1 MIYKNNNCPVFF
13 ACKDGTFSTNNKRG
27 ACRGHGGLKYKKEDL
42 LESQIE
48 NYFYKEYHI
57 ADLLR
62 STKFD
67 PESYRR
73 FGDENFVKEKFMFL
87 KKGGSLIDQDAQ
99 ELTELIGVKV
109 TPQDIVDA
117 INLSSTPRSYMHY
130 LKEETKDIMER
141 EKKQSGV
148 FGDNA
153 FYFYG
158 KGVFSKDKK
167 FDFEAKTEEKESKP
181 KKPEPR
187 PIGFKQNIA
196 PKPEK
201 SANVIMFPKP
211 EEKPTQA
218 KLEDKYSL
226 SNKKIKPV
234 NITILWS
241 EGVYSDLTPAKFL
254 TYEEANEFL
263 RNNISRRY
271 VDGKEKVG
279 YAKTKFEILWDS
291 GETYEGRVDI
301 DMEYNPFT
309 TNNVIGCH
317 IVDFWNYY
325 LQQPRN
331 IDDKEEIEKFLQ
343 THDLGK
349 CDKFPSVLDKYA
361 QTTKQG
367 DVIMFPKPEEKP
379 TQSTL
384 KILSSDIE
392 KYYVLSDFVHTKT
405 GKKLVLAK
413 PKKTYNKDLFRF
425 INSEAK
431 KIGGYY
437 STFAK
442 GFLFDDLNKD
452 VEAFLRTNPEST
464 TTKTIF
470 SRSKKTSQKKSA
482 KFYPPYLKNYTDKE
496 KEELIEQGEKV
507 ERLIINESP
516 KEQISY
522 LNNALFFESFLVY
535 RSKVNEIQRKEEDKK
550 SMYKCRI
557 GDYQSRIFDF
567 NNSVLKFVISKMLP
581 FVVPDFVIRKTISF
595 SGYSSCNVNLTLP
608 RKYEQ
613 DQVTQDKIQ
622 RDVMTLVNKF
632 SRDCSDPMVD
642 YFDRNYYFNVYFQ
655 FQSESDKKEKNKMGG
670 EYGYY
675 FESKAKPQGYYLKQK
690 QYNRTYT
697 KGATYYPRTFKS
709 LESAIKFFDKNKFN
723 KENIKLKR
731 GYGGNFYLYKTELSK
746 DDFEIKK
753 GQDDYIGYI
762 NQIRK

>member
-67 PESYRR
+67 PESYKR

-211 EEKPTQA
+211 EKKQTQA
-218 KLEDKYSL
+218 KLEYKYKVFSDM
-226 SNKKIKPV
+226 IKPKH
-234 NITILWS
+234 ITIEYS
-241 EGVYSDLTPAKFL
+241 EGIKTSLLPATFPTFEK
-254 TYEEANEFL
+254 ANEFL
-263 RNNISRRY
+263 RNNIDIRY
-271 VDGKEKVG
+271 VDGKDRSG
-279 YAKTKFEILWDS
+279 YAKTGFKILWNDD
-291 GETYEGRVDI
+291 ETYEGRVDI
-301 DMEYNPFT
+301 DEYVNNPFR

-317 IVDFWNYY
+317 IQRFWENALKRAGEGEFTGYSAEE
-325 LQQPRN
+325 L
-331 IDDKEEIEKFLQ
+331 IDVQKFLQ
-343 THDLGK
+343 TYNLGE
-349 CDKFPSVLDKYA
+349 CEKFPSIYNEYSQTKKQDKEN
-361 QTTKQG
+361 
-367 DVIMFPKPEEKP
+367 VIVFPKPEVTP
-379 TQSTL
+379 TKSTF
-384 KILSSDIE
+384 KVLSSDIE
-392 KYYVLSDFVHTKT
+392 KYFVLSDYVHTKT
-405 GKKLVLAK
+405 GKKLVLAS
-413 PKKTYNKDLFRF
+413 PIKKYNADLFRL
-425 INSEAK
+425 IRSEAK

-452 VEAFLRTNPEST
+452 VEAFLKTNPEST
-464 TTKTIF
+464 TTKTI
-470 SRSKKTSQKKSA
+470 SSKGKKSN
-482 KFYPPYLKNYTDKE
+482 KSKPFYPYTLADFTNNEIDEYYENGKKVIDLIISANTDKE
-496 KEELIEQGEKV
+496 VIAYLENPVFWKSYCVYSIIENDKINKMPENVESLYRCHNSMLYSKHLQYRHKAKKHIIKKMVLAKFPEYIQSVTIREDHYSSYTLTCKIKKGLTLFEKTR
-507 ERLIINESP
+507 EKLY
-516 KEQISY
+516 KDISY
-522 LNNALFFESFLVY
+522 VADLLNY
-535 RSKVNEIQRKEEDKK
+535 
-550 SMYKCRI
+550 
-557 GDYQSRIFDF
+557 
-567 NNSVLKFVISKMLP
+567 
-581 FVVPDFVIRKTISF
+581 
-595 SGYSSCNVNLTLP
+595 
-608 RKYEQ
+608 
-613 DQVTQDKIQ
+613 
-622 RDVMTLVNKF
+622 
-632 SRDCSDPMVD
+632 DCSNPQID
-642 YFDRNYYFNVYFQ
+642 YYRV
-655 FQSESDKKEKNKMGG
+655 
-670 EYGYY
+670 
-675 FESKAKPQGYYLKQK
+675 GYYLST
-690 QYNRTYT
+690 NLID
-697 KGATYYPRTFKS
+697 A
-709 LESAIKFFDKNKFN
+709 
-723 KENIKLKR
+723 
-731 GYGGNFYLYKTELSK
+731 
-746 DDFEIKK
+746 
-753 GQDDYIGYI
+753 
-762 NQIRK
+762 